1 MNHTTFI
8 AAALAAFALA
18 ACTKSASVQAA
29 SNGKLTLEK
38 PAAVVLHRGGMT
50 KTLVKIQRQGV
61 LGDVT
66 VRFANLPKGVD
77 VVESDSKIVGDEGS
91 YTLRASDE
99 ADLVENSSAQV
110 SATGGASGMAVTQ
123 PFDVSVK
130 AKQ

>member
-1 MNHTTFI
+1 M
-8 AAALAAFALA
+8 
-18 ACTKSASVQAA
+18 
-29 SNGKLTLEK
+29 
-38 PAAVVLHRGGMT
+38 
-50 KTLVKIQRQGV
+50 
-61 LGDVT
+61 T